1 MSSLLNTLARTLIL
15 DDAAYREWRD
25 RPNVFLRG
33 IVLILVISL
42 VAGLVSFGVRLMSEV
57 QPVDSAAIRES
68 IRDSFEMQEQF
79 NPAFQDPEA
88 RRIMQEMMD
97 SLAPMIEDIAS
108 IRAPLPLGVS
118 GFFAA
123 LGGWLSGALA
133 AIGGWLFYGAL
144 VLIVVNLLGG
154 GARLAEFYGT
164 VAVYAIPG
172 LLGLLGP
179 IPCLGGVLVF
189 LGTVWGIVMYVKA
202 TSVVSGLDIGRS
214 IVAVLAPFVV
224 LFLLAVLLAV
234 LLVLWLV
241 ILL

>member
-33 IVLILVISL
+33 IVLILVVSL
-42 VAGLVSFGVRLMSEV
+42 VAGLVGFGVSLVGRM
-57 QPVDSAAIRES
+57 QPADPLEIRER
-68 IRDSFEMQEQF
+68 IRESFEMQEQF
-79 NPAFQDPEA
+79 NPAFRDPEA
-88 RRIMQEMMD
+88 QRMMQEMAD
-97 SLAPMIEDIAS
+97 SLVPMIEDIAA
-108 IRAPLPLGVS
+108 IRSPLPLGVS
-118 GFFAA
+118 SFFAS
-123 LGGWLSGALA
+123 LGTWLSSAVAALA
-133 AIGGWLFYGAL
+133 GWLFYGAL

-154 GARLAEFYGT
+154 GAELREFYGT

-202 TSVVSGLDIGRS
+202 TSVATGLDIGRS
-214 IVAVLAPFVV
+214 IVAVLAPLVV
-224 LFLLAVLLAV
+224 LVLLVLLLAV

-241 ILL
+241 IIF